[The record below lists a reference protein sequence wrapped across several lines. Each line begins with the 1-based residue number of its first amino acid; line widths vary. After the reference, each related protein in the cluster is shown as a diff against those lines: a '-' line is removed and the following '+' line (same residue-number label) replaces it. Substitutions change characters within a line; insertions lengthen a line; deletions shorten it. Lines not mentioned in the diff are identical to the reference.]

1 MKRICVLFAGGGS
14 KRFGSPK
21 ALAKY
26 MNRTFLEISLENLS
40 HVCSNIIVSV
50 SEKTP
55 VDVIEQI
62 EKYRH
67 KYNITLIYDS
77 KELPCRGPPRGF
89 VSSIMSIEDR
99 FEAVVILGIDYPYLK
114 WETLQR
120 FVKLS
125 SSLDAEASTVLLQKG
140 FPSIT
145 IGYIKMEHAKNFV
158 NICKVKKAL
167 TRLTDLYRC
176 SSDVALIGWSL
187 LSGNPLEFL
196 SVNTPEQLKPGYS
209 LQVQNIDATIR
220 LNNVE
225 CIKFIE
231 SLSRND
237 LEGAINYLKLEINKY
252 ERFGLTLFKEHAEKD
267 LRTLRDFLNQLI

>member
-1 MKRICVLFAGGGS
+1 MKRICVLFAGGES

-26 MNRTFLEISLENLS
+26 MNRSFLEISLENLS
-40 HVCSNIIVSV
+40 HVCSNVIVSV

-55 VDVIEQI
+55 VDVIEHVK
-62 EKYRH
+62 KYRH
-67 KYNITLIYDS
+67 EYNIMLVYDS

-89 VSSIMSIEDR
+89 VSSVISVKDN
-99 FEAVVILGIDYPYLK
+99 FEAVIILGIDYPYLK
-114 WETLQR
+114 WKTLQK
-120 FVKLS
+120 FVELS
-125 SSLDAEASTVLLQKG
+125 SSLDAEASTILLQKG

-145 IGYIKMEHAKNFV
+145 IGYIRMDQAKKFV
-158 NICKVKKAL
+158 NICKVKKGL

-176 SSDVALIGWSL
+176 SLDTALIGWSL
-187 LSGNPLEFL
+187 LSENPLEFL

-209 LQVQNIDATIR
+209 LKVKNTDVIAR

-237 LEGAINYLKLEINKY
+237 LESAISYLKLEIEKY
-252 ERFGLTLFKEHAEKD
+252 ERLGLTLFKEHAEKD
-267 LRTLRDFLNQLI
+267 LRMLRDFLN